1 MNFFL
6 IATAVQLESAKFDYS
21 NNGVFGFLRHEQLF
35 QSFFLNGFMA
45 GFWGI
50 CGYVIACKYYPP
62 IVIMNCLLLE
72 PIVGQTIGVYLKIDK
87 APGLWTYIGGI
98 IIMLAINL

>member
-1 MNFFL
+1 M
-6 IATAVQLESAKFDYS
+6 
-21 NNGVFGFLRHEQLF
+21 RHEQLF
-35 QSFFLNGFMA
+35 ISFFLNGFMA

-98 IIMLAINL
+98 IIMLAINLQSQGVKKEQDIKEAIKDIKSKD